1 MEKITVIVIAILFV
15 VVSAIGIV
23 SNAGEPATPKQF
35 GPKEPSV
42 QIQEWKVN
50 RDRAKAE
57 SVIKDGQYMTETN
70 NGEFIISE
78 SATVSHAKGAVLL
91 ENVSYPQ
98 KMKSLSIPFG
108 RLYVL
113 YIKLA
118 K

>member
-1 MEKITVIVIAILFV
+1 MEKITVIVIAILFMI
-15 VVSAIGIV
+15 VSAIGIV

-70 NGEFIISE
+70 DGEFIISE
-78 SATVSHAKGAVLL
+78 SATVGDDAVILKK
-91 ENVSYPQ
+91 VSYPK
-98 KMKSLSIPFG
+98 KMETLSIPLR